1 MKFTFLRDL
10 TAAVG
15 ISQSLHDGRMPREKH
30 LKALGLRAEQF
41 TALKLR

>member
-10 TAAVG
+10 SAAVG
-15 ISQSLHDGRMPREKH
+15 ISQSLHEGRMPRDRH

-41 TALKLR
+41 SALKLR